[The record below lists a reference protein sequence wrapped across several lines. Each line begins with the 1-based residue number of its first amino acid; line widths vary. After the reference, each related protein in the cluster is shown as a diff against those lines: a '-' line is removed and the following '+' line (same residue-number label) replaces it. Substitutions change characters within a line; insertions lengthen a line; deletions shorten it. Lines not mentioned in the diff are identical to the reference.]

1 MGQRRI
7 VDKAHCASE
16 EGRCSI
22 KLEEEGQKR
31 QRRRRIGEPIDI
43 ASRGNSNLA
52 GSGRA
57 QFVEVA
63 LAQDD
68 VTIKFRSDTEIMAG
82 AMSRTWRSRI
92 HSLLANNKCEKIRN
106 FTLS

>member
-1 MGQRRI
+1 M
-7 VDKAHCASE
+7 DKAHRASE

-31 QRRRRIGEPIDI
+31 QRRRRIGQPIDI

-52 GSGRA
+52 RSGRA
-57 QFVEVA
+57 QFVEVV
-63 LAQDD
+63 LTQDD
-68 VTIKFRSDTEIMAG
+68 VTIKFRSETEIMAG

-92 HSLLANNKCEKIRN
+92 HSLLALNICEKIRN